1 MTFFWKHVTRQVFIS
16 LSVVIS
22 LTVLAACGGG
32 SSTTSSTP
40 TPSAAVPSP
49 TAALVGMQTFTGNGF
64 SISYPQTWQ
73 KSTSNT
79 QTVFEDSTLGN
90 AFTIVQTA
98 DPGGAASA
106 DTLASASIQ
115 AIART
120 VLKNAKTESVTPSTS
135 INGVTWSQRAVTGDV
150 VVGSQTV
157 PAKLVLLVAVHPAS
171 AVASQAFQL
180 FYVAPTFTFDQVN
193 QTIFQPMLQSFKF
206 TS

>member
-1 MTFFWKHVTRQVFIS
+1 MTFSWKHVARQVCIS
-16 LSVVIS
+16 LNVVFA

-32 SSTTSSTP
+32 GSTGSSTP
-40 TPSAAVPSP
+40 TPSASAPSP
-49 TAALVGMQTFTGNGF
+49 TAALGSMQTFTGNGF

-73 KSTSNT
+73 KSTSNA
-79 QTVFEDSTLGN
+79 QTVFEDATAGN

-106 DTLASASIQ
+106 NTLADASIQ
-115 AIART
+115 AIAKT
-120 VLKNAKTESVTPSTS
+120 VLKNAKTENVTASTT

-150 VVGSQTV
+150 VVNNQTV

-193 QTIFQPMLQSFKF
+193 QLIFQPMLQSFKF